1 VASRP
6 GRDFCLKSLREL
18 YQQNQRWVPIL
29 FFLLGFVFDTLMLR
43 RIDEPKVILQQAIYL
58 IVSAALI
65 GAELVG
71 STREVAAPRGLSR
84 VWKYREALLHFLMGT
99 LLNCYTIF
107 YFKSASAL
115 TSFGFIGALVALL
128 VLNEFKRFGKSQT
141 QVHMALLSLCL
152 LSYTVALSP
161 ILWGSIGTLP
171 FLCAILASLLIF
183 WLYYRLLTPRL
194 AAQPSLLRTHVA
206 YPFAAIASLFVALYF
221 AGAIPPVPLSVTF
234 MGIYHDV
241 QKSEGGFRLTYTR
254 GPFRFWQHG
263 DQTFLARPG
272 DSIFCFVQ
280 VFSPSR
286 FKDQLQVRW
295 LYHDERSGWQPQDA
309 IPMPIVGGREE
320 GYRGV
325 TKKNNYQPGLW
336 RVQIETRDNQE
347 IGWISFRVERDDSTD
362 ERPLTTVVR

>member
-1 VASRP
+1 M
-6 GRDFCLKSLREL
+6 KEL
-18 YQQNQRWVPIL
+18 YQRNQRWVPIV
-29 FFLLGFVFDTLMLR
+29 FFVLGFAFDTFMLR

-58 IVSAALI
+58 AVSAALI
-65 GAELVG
+65 GVELVG
-71 STREVAAPRGLSR
+71 STRELPAPRMFTR
-84 VWKYREALLHFLMGT
+84 IWKYREALLHFLMGT

-115 TSFGFIGALVALL
+115 TSFGFIAALVGLL
-128 VLNEFKRFGKSQT
+128 MINEFKNFGKSQT
-141 QVHMALLSLCL
+141 RVHMALLSLCL

-171 FLCAILASLLIF
+171 FLTAVLASLLIF
-183 WLYYRLLTPRL
+183 WLYFRLLSKPL
-194 AAQPSLLRTHVA
+194 ASHPKLLRSHVA
-206 YPFAAIASLFVALYF
+206 LPFGAVASVFVLLYF
-221 AGAIPPVPLSVTF
+221 AGVIPPVPLSVTY

-241 QKSEGGFRLTYTR
+241 QKSDGGFQLGYSR

-272 DSIFCFVQ
+272 DTIFCFVQ

-295 LYHDERSGWQPQDA
+295 LFKDERLGWQSQDA

-325 TKKNNYQPGLW
+325 TKKNNYQPGEW

-347 IGWISFRVERDDSTD
+347 IGWIGFKVERDDQTD
-362 ERPLTTVVR
+362 ARVLTTVVR